1 MAIFNRYVKLS
12 EGRFYGFLWIIPPW
26 PSPRLCFQSQVDGP
40 RSQFQ
45 ATHPARAAHAA
56 MFLRSSVQV
65 PVAPEIGWMLIL
77 EDQND
82 PS

>member
-1 MAIFNRYVKLS
+1 MLNYQRVGFMD
-12 EGRFYGFLWIIPPW
+12 FYGSSPPW

-65 PVAPEIGWMLIL
+65 PVAPEISWMLIL

-82 PS
+82 VF